1 MPSITIDD
9 LKVNTEDLE
18 EAELQLLDAIKQ
30 IQLKMDKI
38 SNEIKLFQSCQNVLK
53 KQLVSILEPVW
64 LITNH
69 HFQLLV
75 GVIRNET
82 PWTKKPIILAL

>member
-38 SNEIKLFQSCQNVLK
+38 SNEIMLFQSCQNVLK
-53 KQLVSILEPVW
+53 
-64 LITNH
+64 
-69 HFQLLV
+69 
-75 GVIRNET
+75 
-82 PWTKKPIILAL
+82 

>member
-38 SNEIKLFQSCQNVLK
+38 SNELKLCQSCQKEKK
-53 KQLVSILEPVW
+53 KQLVSILEPV
-64 LITNH
+64 
-69 HFQLLV
+69 
-75 GVIRNET
+75 
-82 PWTKKPIILAL
+82 

>member
-53 KQLVSILEPVW
+53 MQLVSILEPV
-64 LITNH
+64 
-69 HFQLLV
+69 
-75 GVIRNET
+75 
-82 PWTKKPIILAL
+82 